1 MLVRRFQ
8 GPRRP
13 GQADRVLSET
23 KRGRVMDIRGRYNC
37 DRFCWAVASVEML
50 IVIVTL
56 AILASIVVPMAAQA
70 ESTRLLGAARL
81 MVIDIEFAQLQSI
94 SRPDDPCLLRIDQDS
109 NRYWIARVSDADTPI
124 IDPGSLEPLLG
135 QFGAGRGAAFSGVS
149 IAGYSLDGDTEL
161 RFNGVG
167 IPDQSADATIDL
179 AGDAD
184 RMRITI
190 AAGSGK
196 VAAALR
202 SS

>member
-1 MLVRRFQ
+1 
-8 GPRRP
+8 
-13 GQADRVLSET
+13 
-23 KRGRVMDIRGRYNC
+23 
-37 DRFCWAVASVEML
+37 
-50 IVIVTL
+50 
-56 AILASIVVPMAAQA
+56 
-70 ESTRLLGAARL
+70 
-81 MVIDIEFAQLQSI
+81 
-94 SRPDDPCLLRIDQDS
+94 
-109 NRYWIARVSDADTPI
+109 
-124 IDPGSLEPLLG
+124 
-135 QFGAGRGAAFSGVS
+135 VS